1 MAWKGIWLNKVKK
14 AMLEAE
20 LEPISDLAFAWSKK
34 DRILV
39 VVDDRK
45 TFYEVNALKVVYS
58 EDKIR
63 KVSIVEKARN
73 HAELVNAI
81 RVARSET
88 ANTQL
93 EGVPIRDA
101 HACIECIL
109 TMTEEFGKPTKQI
122 VIPQTLDKLTY
133 GNIIGYICDEKLQVT
148 SNPIFLSENLL
159 LHHIIVTGSTGGGKT
174 EVAKR
179 IVSEVE
185 RMGRKILVV
194 TPEPHL
200 WKSLENSHIMEGHF
214 LDMDRGIN
222 VLDLSFSK
230 NLADDAK
237 TVIGGV
243 LEEYSRM
250 EQTDHVRLLLVID
263 EAHIFLEDEDSER
276 VLEQAVRTLRKFGVA
291 CVLISHNYGDFNRTI
306 RTNIQTHI
314 AMYTNWSRDISYVR
328 EFQQKGGPDFAELLR
343 TIPEGYGIFRSR
355 EFLRNQPF
363 PCRFLKCYEVLQ
375 SSVLQQTKNS
385 TTNDTYGR
393 RLLVLEIIR
402 ENPQISTENIRI
414 EIEKRGSTV
423 PERTVYSDLGWLVE
437 QKLVRVDE
445 VSEKGKRHYTVSEN

>member
-14 AMLEAE
+14 AIQEAE

-58 EDKIR
+58 DENIR
-63 KVSIVEKARN
+63 KVSVVEKARN
-73 HAELVNAI
+73 HVELVNAL
-81 RVARSET
+81 RVTRYEA
-88 ANTQL
+88 ANAQL
-93 EGVPIRDA
+93 EGVPIRDP
-101 HACIECIL
+101 HACIECLL
-109 TMTEEFGKPTKQI
+109 TMTEEIGKPTKQV
-122 VIPQTLDKLTY
+122 VIPQTSDKPTS

-148 SNPIFLSENLL
+148 NNPIFLSENLL
-159 LHHIIVTGSTGGGKT
+159 LHHVIVTGSTGGGKT

-185 RMGRKILVV
+185 RMGRKVFVL
-194 TPEPHL
+194 TPETHL
-200 WKSLENSHIMEGHF
+200 WKSLENSKIIQGDF
-214 LDMDRGIN
+214 LDIDRGIN
-222 VLDLSFSK
+222 ILDLSFSK
-230 NLADDAK
+230 NLAEDVK
-237 TVIGGV
+237 TVVSGV
-243 LEEYSRM
+243 LEHYSSM

-263 EAHIFLEDEDSER
+263 EAHIFLEDEDSEK

-343 TIPEGYGIFRSR
+343 TMPEGYGIFRSR

-363 PCRFLKCYEVLQ
+363 PCRFLKCYEALNQPNIKPLVIDINDETYRRRLTILDIIKSKPTA
-375 SSVLQQTKNS
+375 SSDIVREILVKRGFDVANS
-385 TTNDTYGR
+385 T
-393 RLLVLEIIR
+393 L
-402 ENPQISTENIRI
+402 
-414 EIEKRGSTV
+414 
-423 PERTVYSDLGWLVE
+423 YSDFEWLE
-437 QKLVRVDE
+437 NQRLIRVVD
-445 VSEKGKRHYTVSEN
+445 VKEKGKKEYACA